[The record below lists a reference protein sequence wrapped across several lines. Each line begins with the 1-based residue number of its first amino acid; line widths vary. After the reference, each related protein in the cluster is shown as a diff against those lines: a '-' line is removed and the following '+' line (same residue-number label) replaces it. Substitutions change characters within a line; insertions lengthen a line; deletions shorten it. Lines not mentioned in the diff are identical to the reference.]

1 MLTSSITPSSSTPL
15 SSSSSS
21 SSSFASSI
29 ANGVRSIY
37 AAAFAAACSMLG
49 IGEYSA
55 GESFDLGVG
64 VSTVRSEDDVDVDGV
79 AIVDEPSGAWGLK
92 LACDDERRIVG
103 VSRDSRALGSSND
116 VILPMAGRWYTC
128 TAVSVNSIKASIWDL
143 YLVLANRSP
152 DLICDDVEQL
162 AVVVRRDVGPQRPEH
177 GGI

>member
-1 MLTSSITPSSSTPL
+1 MLTSSMTPSSSTPL

-64 VSTVRSEDDVDVDGV
+64 VSTVRSEEDVDVDGV
-79 AIVDEPSGAWGLK
+79 AIVVGLSG
-92 LACDDERRIVG
+92 
-103 VSRDSRALGSSND
+103 
-116 VILPMAGRWYTC
+116 T
-128 TAVSVNSIKASIWDL
+128 
-143 YLVLANRSP
+143 
-152 DLICDDVEQL
+152 
-162 AVVVRRDVGPQRPEH
+162 
-177 GGI
+177 

>member
-1 MLTSSITPSSSTPL
+1 MIRSSADKCQIGVTRVERLQTFGKLTVSVCESSIVLFKESIDLTIRNERFVYPPEGNMLTSSITPSSSTPL

-64 VSTVRSEDDVDVDGV
+64 VSTVRSEEDVDVDGV
-79 AIVDEPSGAWGLK
+79 AIVVGLSG
-92 LACDDERRIVG
+92 
-103 VSRDSRALGSSND
+103 
-116 VILPMAGRWYTC
+116 T
-128 TAVSVNSIKASIWDL
+128 
-143 YLVLANRSP
+143 
-152 DLICDDVEQL
+152 
-162 AVVVRRDVGPQRPEH
+162 
-177 GGI
+177 

>member
-1 MLTSSITPSSSTPL
+1 MGIARVDRLQTFGKLTVSVCESSIVLFKESIDLTIRNERFVYPPEGNMLTSSITPSSSTPL

-64 VSTVRSEDDVDVDGV
+64 VSTVRSEEDVDVDGV
-79 AIVDEPSGAWGLK
+79 AIVVGLSG
-92 LACDDERRIVG
+92 
-103 VSRDSRALGSSND
+103 
-116 VILPMAGRWYTC
+116 T
-128 TAVSVNSIKASIWDL
+128 
-143 YLVLANRSP
+143 
-152 DLICDDVEQL
+152 
-162 AVVVRRDVGPQRPEH
+162 
-177 GGI
+177 